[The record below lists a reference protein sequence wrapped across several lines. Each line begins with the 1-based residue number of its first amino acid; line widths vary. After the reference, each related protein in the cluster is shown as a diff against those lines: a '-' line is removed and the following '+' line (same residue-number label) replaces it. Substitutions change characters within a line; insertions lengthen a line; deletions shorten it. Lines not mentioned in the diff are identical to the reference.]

1 MSDAKVIKKTEGIL
15 REDLNVTQLGL
26 ISIQRKIPPDYTN
39 WKVGFNRSGIES
51 EVECNGTQKYG
62 VPHGIDN
69 DTYLALQELYIE
81 QGCPESGVFSFSMYQ
96 LIQMCDLQD
105 TGGNRK
111 VLRQSLE
118 RLSATQYWISG
129 AWRSHEDDEWVTAG
143 FRLIEKLVFT
153 RKRSDIDGAKAIS
166 VTLPRELVR
175 NIRNGYFK
183 PVSAALL
190 RELGQPS
197 RAAYRVIDG
206 LRHDPVQ
213 PDAKTRTLE
222 ISLMDLGR
230 RCGIASDRP
239 DKIRRTLEPIHEDLL
254 RMHYLVE
261 ATIKGRGKNQEVHYV
276 FGEASAEPDQELVA
290 LMTSMDVPL
299 VAARKAALDYPEKVR
314 DGVAQAKALLQS
326 GYRPHNEVGFVIDVV
341 RSYGTGKY
349 QKLETE
355 PGRLSGKAR
364 AGKGGGGKGEASKA
378 SKQPT
383 LFGETEETDAPRT
396 AAAARLLLRGASLP
410 EPTLADAVEL
420 FVEGHAS
427 VADLLSL
434 KDDTEAVRT
443 VTLWG
448 ARRFTAPVEK

>member
-1 MSDAKVIKKTEGIL
+1 MSDAKAIKKAEVIL

-39 WKVGFNRSGIES
+39 WKVGFTRSGIES

-81 QGCPESGVFSFSMYQ
+81 QGCPESGAFSFSMYQ

-261 ATIKGRGKNQEVHYV
+261 ANIRGRGKNQEVHYV
-276 FGEASAEPDQELVA
+276 FGEASAEPDKELVA

-314 DGVAQAKALLQS
+314 GGVAQAMALLQG
-326 GYRPHNEVGFVIDVV
+326 GYRPHNEVGFVIDVI

-349 QKLETE
+349 QKLEA
-355 PGRLSGKAR
+355 PQHPSGKAR
-364 AGKGGGGKGEASKA
+364 ASKGAGSKGETGKA
-378 SKQPT
+378 ARQPT
-383 LFGETEETDAPRT
+383 LFEESEVADAPRT
-396 AAAARLLLRGASLP
+396 AAAAKLLLRGAGLS
-410 EPTLADAVEL
+410 ENALAEAVEL
-420 FVEGHAS
+420 FVEGHVS
-427 VADLLSL
+427 VAELLSL
-434 KDDTEAVRT
+434 KHDAEADRT

-448 ARRFTAPVEK
+448 VRRYAGKGS